1 MSPEL
6 TMYTREGCHLCE
18 DMLQELNYRRESQA
32 FTLHLVDIAGKPE
45 LESLYG
51 TKVPVLTHA
60 GEEICNYY
68 LDGVAFQACFEDR

>member
-45 LESLYG
+45 LE
-51 TKVPVLTHA
+51 
-60 GEEICNYY
+60 
-68 LDGVAFQACFEDR
+68 